1 MASRTFLYIC
11 FLFAFATTCFAR
23 DVPIVNSNMMIEES
37 DYADP
42 DPNPVLPPIPL
53 PPPKFLNEDPHTHPS
68 PVPNLKV

>member
-11 FLFAFATTCFAR
+11 FLFAFATSCFAR
-23 DVPIVNSNMMIEES
+23 DVPIVNSHMTLEER

-42 DPNPVLPPIPL
+42 HPYPGF

-68 PVPNLKV
+68 PTPNLKV